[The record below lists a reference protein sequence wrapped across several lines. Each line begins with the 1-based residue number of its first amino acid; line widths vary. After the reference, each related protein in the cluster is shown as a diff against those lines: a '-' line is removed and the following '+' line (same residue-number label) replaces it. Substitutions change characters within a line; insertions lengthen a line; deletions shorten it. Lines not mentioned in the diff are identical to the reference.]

1 MIVADVYKAD
11 VLVGYFSQHPG
22 GVTEFDYKDDAAVV
36 PSQPACPLYVRLMSL
51 LVGQFPH
58 FSPTCCQKVDVFL
71 TSSGR

>member
-36 PSQPACPLYVRLMSL
+36 PSQPACPL
-51 LVGQFPH
+51 
-58 FSPTCCQKVDVFL
+58 
-71 TSSGR
+71 